1 VGVVASAKRPIS
13 LNSPREALIDSLEQD
28 TKAESAW
35 ILITH
40 ARLEDELRAQKA
52 WRLFGRA
59 VIAPVDRVSAQDP
72 QSAER
77 QGLISQLEQEMSA
90 QSAWTL
96 LCHDTIAS
104 RLGLNTT
111 DHKCLDLIVRGAKI
125 REPVTP
131 GQLAKE
137 TFLTTGAVTGVLDR
151 LEQAGFVQRLHDPED
166 RRRVI
171 LRPDMEKI
179 HADVMPKFDEL
190 SCRFQELCN
199 HYTDDELRLLIGF
212 AQEAQVL
219 LRDATAALRQVA
231 PAAAISV

>member
-1 VGVVASAKRPIS
+1 MGA
-13 LNSPREALIDSLEQD
+13 Q
-28 TKAESAW
+28 SAW
-35 ILITH
+35 ILFCH
-40 ARLEDELRAQKA
+40 ARLEEEFHARTA
-52 WRLFGRA
+52 WNLFGRGA
-59 VIAPVDRVSAQDP
+59 GVPRVESVSSQNP
-72 QSAER
+72 QSDER
-77 QGLISQLEQEMSA
+77 QELISRLEQEMSA

-111 DHKCLDLIVRGAKI
+111 DHKCLELIVRGAKL

-131 GQLAKE
+131 GQIAKE
-137 TFLTTGAVTGVLDR
+137 TYLTTGAVTGVLDR

-190 SCRFQELCN
+190 SCRFQELCDQ
-199 HYTDDELRLLIGF
+199 YTDDELRLLIGF

-219 LRDATAALRQVA
+219 LRDATEALRQVA
-231 PAAAISV
+231 SAAQISA

>member
-1 VGVVASAKRPIS
+1 MASVKR
-13 LNSPREALIDSLEQD
+13 LNSQTSHNVDNPGRTREE
-28 TKAESAW
+28 TTGAESPW
-35 ILITH
+35 TLFCD
-40 ARLEDELRAQKA
+40 ARLEEELSARKA
-52 WRLFGRA
+52 WSLFGRGA
-59 VIAPVDRVSAQDP
+59 GVLPVERLSSDDP
-72 QSAER
+72 QSAVR
-77 QGLISQLEQEMSA
+77 QELISQLEQEMSA

-111 DHKCLDLIVRGAKI
+111 DHKCLELIVRGAKL

-131 GQLAKE
+131 GQIAKE
-137 TFLTTGAVTGVLDR
+137 TYLTTGAVTGVLDR

-190 SCRFQELCN
+190 SCRFQELCDQ
-199 HYTDDELRLLIGF
+199 YTDDELRLLIGF

-219 LRDATAALRQVA
+219 LRDATEALRQVA
-231 PAAAISV
+231 SAAQISA

>member
-1 VGVVASAKRPIS
+1 MASAKRPIS
-13 LNSPREALIDSLEQD
+13 LNSQRQELIDSLEQD

-52 WRLFGRA
+52 WSVFGRA
-59 VIAPVDRVSAQDP
+59 AVPPIERVGAQDA
-72 QSAER
+72 QVVNR
-77 QGLISQLEQEMSA
+77 QELISQLEQEMSA

-111 DHKCLDLIVRGAKI
+111 DHKCLDLIVRAEKI
-125 REPVTP
+125 HEPVTP

-137 TFLTTGAVTGVLDR
+137 TQLTTGAVTGILDR
-151 LEQAGFVQRLHDPED
+151 LEHAGFVKRQHDSED

-190 SCRFQELCN
+190 SCRFQELCDQ
-199 HYTDDELRLLIGF
+199 YTDDELRLLIGF

-219 LRDATAALRQVA
+219 LRDATEALRQVA